1 MIASFTTV
9 VIRDMLIAKLILSP
23 WLCLVGFDVLML
35 QQFVLSSQ
43 VVLVTK
49 PSSVG
54 WTPKQSTNTPR
65 GDIQTNTICDTKAY
79 EAWKSKTAQPAKGSI
94 TPLLNSNELKQFS
107 CLENNSKE
115 NPYNPPK
122 TSKKDTNK

>member
-1 MIASFTTV
+1 MIASFTSV
-9 VIRDMLIAKLILSP
+9 VIRDMLIAKLILSL

-54 WTPKQSTNTPR
+54 WTPKQSTNTTR
-65 GDIQTNTICDTKAY
+65 GDIQTNAICDT
-79 EAWKSKTAQPAKGSI
+79 
-94 TPLLNSNELKQFS
+94 NSLRGMEK
-107 CLENNSKE
+107 
-115 NPYNPPK
+115 
-122 TSKKDTNK
+122 